1 LTAVKFD
8 GVYKI
13 ADCSLNPIS
22 TEDINSDR
30 VVNILDKALIKR
42 ELLKPLVGITYSDL

>member
-13 ADCSLNPIS
+13 ADG
-22 TEDINSDR
+22 

-42 ELLKPLVGITYSDL
+42 EFLKLVENTTDSEL